1 VWSQPKEKALEGGT
15 DEGQGSDNTAM
26 SDMFA
31 MVKTYACLERS
42 VGRLNDAFLLACDEK
57 RPVQCEYDSEI
68 DRLNEELVQMTL

>member
-26 SDMFA
+26 SAMFA

-42 VGRLNDAFLLACDEK
+42 FGHLNDAFLLACDEK
-57 RPVQCEYDSEI
+57 RLVQCEYDSEI